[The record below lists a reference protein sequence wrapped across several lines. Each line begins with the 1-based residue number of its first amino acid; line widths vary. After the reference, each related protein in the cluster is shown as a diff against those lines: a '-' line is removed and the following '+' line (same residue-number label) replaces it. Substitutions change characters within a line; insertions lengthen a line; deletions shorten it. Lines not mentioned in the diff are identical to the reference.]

1 MTPHPPILILVLVMG
16 VLLTSCGTTSEIKGT
31 WVDEDYVGGELN
43 DFLVIGVS
51 DSTEIRKAFEE
62 ALVQELG
69 KKGVRATPSIS
80 VMPTNELISEETI
93 NAAIE
98 GKKIDAVIITR
109 LVSRDTALV
118 TTPETEIEVEDPY
131 NERFYMYY
139 DRSHKE
145 TREPTYLMGD
155 VTVTLE
161 TNVWETDGGG
171 LIWSGLSQSFNPRN
185 AYEVIGSVSREIVKK
200 LEANGILG
208 SP

>member
-1 MTPHPPILILVLVMG
+1 MTPHPPILILALVMG

-98 GKKIDAVIITR
+98 GKKIDAIITK
-109 LVSRDTALV
+109 
-118 TTPETEIEVEDPY
+118 
-131 NERFYMYY
+131 ER
-139 DRSHKE
+139 
-145 TREPTYLMGD
+145 
-155 VTVTLE
+155 
-161 TNVWETDGGG
+161 
-171 LIWSGLSQSFNPRN
+171 
-185 AYEVIGSVSREIVKK
+185 VIKAR
-200 LEANGILG
+200 
-208 SP
+208 